1 MSDPVTYSAVL
12 PLSRASVEVVADHLA
27 ARRAQMGTRAGR
39 RALGCFDQ
47 AVLALRWMLDA
58 TRLTQLAVDNTLSL
72 STTYRYLH
80 EVIDV
85 LAAQAPGLHRAL
97 ADARSAGHGHVMI
110 DGTLIATDRSRAI
123 GPTSG
128 VDLWWSGKHGHH
140 GGNVQVIT
148 APDGWPIYTSPA
160 RPGREHDSAAARAH
174 ENLLPELAAWRESG
188 RAVLAD
194 LGYEGQ
200 REMMLLPVR
209 GKRNGARSI
218 DTKTYNALQTATRA
232 LAERGNT
239 LLKTT
244 FKALRHVSLDPGR
257 IGAITAAALTV
268 LHTEHH
274 RTA

>member
-1 MSDPVTYSAVL
+1 MPA
-12 PLSRASVEVVADHLA
+12 PIKP
-27 ARRAQMGTRAGR
+27 GTRQR
-39 RALGCFDQ
+39 
-47 AVLALRWMLDA
+47 DA
-58 TRLTQLAVDNTLSL
+58 TRVAQLAVDNAMSL
-72 STTYRYLH
+72 STAYRYVH
-80 EVIDV
+80 EVLAV
-85 LAAQAPGLHRAL
+85 LADAAPGLHQALVAARA
-97 ADARSAGHGHVMI
+97 AGHGHVMI

-128 VDLWWSGKHGHH
+128 VDLWWSGKHHHH
-140 GGNVQVIT
+140 GGNIQVIT
-148 APDGWPIYTSPA
+148 APDGWPIYTSPV

-174 ENLLPELAAWRESG
+174 PHLLGELAAWRADG

-200 REMMLLPVR
+200 REVMLLPVR
-209 GKRNGARSI
+209 GKRGGRRAI
-218 DTKTYNALQTATRA
+218 DTKTYNALQSATRA

-257 IGAITAAALTV
+257 IGVITAAALTV
-268 LHTEHH
+268 LRTEHH